1 MATVAP
7 KGGVFGR
14 VKSLDAI
21 LATAQKRGLKR
32 SLGAFQLTLLGVGA
46 VIGTGIFVLTAVAA
60 QKAGPGMMLSFCI
73 AGFVCA
79 VAALCYSELASM
91 VPVAG
96 SAYTYTY
103 AVMGETLAWMVGW
116 ALVLEYAL
124 GASAVAVGWS
134 NHVVGALA
142 DSGIHFPALLSNAD
156 GLMAKVALAIGSKAT
171 PDLLTAARE
180 GGLINLPAI
189 IVVLAVTALLIKGTT
204 ESAMVNAAL
213 VVVKLVALT
222 AFIILTLPALKA
234 VNFHPFTPTGFGNLS
249 SGTGYVGAAA
259 SIFFAYVGFDAV
271 STAAEETVNPQRN
284 VPIGLI
290 GSLLICTAIYLLVAA
305 GAIGTV
311 GAQPVTSAAGAFL
324 APGSPEMAGRC
335 AAIVSS
341 GAVEPLVCSKHALV
355 HVLQVTG
362 HPMVGWMV
370 GLAAIIALPSVVLM
384 MMFGQT
390 RVFFTMARDGL
401 LPAAFAKVHPRFR
414 TPYFVT
420 AVTGLFA
427 LIFAGLLPVGS
438 LADYSNSGT
447 LFAFA
452 MVAVA
457 VMVLRIKDPGRE
469 RKFRTPIVW
478 VVAPA
483 AILGCIVLYAALD
496 ITSKLVLVGWGGI
509 GLIVYFLY
517 SRSRSHVGRGIIDV
531 PELDADAPPTAVPPM
546 PGAPAPG
553 SAGER
558 G

>member
-21 LATAQKRGLKR
+21 LATAQKKGLQR
-32 SLGAFQLTLLGVGA
+32 SLGPFQLTLLGVGA

-134 NHVVGALA
+134 NYVVGALA
-142 DSGIHFPALLSNAD
+142 DNGIHFPALLSNAD
-156 GLMAKVALAIGSKAT
+156 GLMAKVALAFGSKAT

-180 GGLINLPAI
+180 GGLINLPAVI
-189 IVVLAVTALLIKGTT
+189 IVLAVTALLIKGTT

-222 AFIILTLPALKA
+222 AFIIITLPAIHGA
-234 VNFHPFTPTGFGNLS
+234 YFHPFTPTGFGNLS

-271 STAAEETVNPQRN
+271 STAAEETINPQRN

-305 GAIGTV
+305 GATGTM
-311 GAQPVTSAAGAFL
+311 GAQPVTSATGAFL

-362 HPMVGWMV
+362 HPTVGWLV

-401 LPAAFAKVHPRFR
+401 LPAAFAKVHPRFK

-457 VMVLRIKDPGRE
+457 VMVLRIRDPGRH
-469 RKFRTPIVW
+469 RSFRTPMIW
-478 VVAPA
+478 LVAPA
-483 AILGCIVLYAALD
+483 AVVGCIILYAALD

-517 SRSRSHVGRGIIDV
+517 SRSRSHVGRGIVDV
-531 PELDADAPPTAVPPM
+531 VDDPNMQPELA
-546 PGAPAPG
+546 
-553 SAGER
+553 ER
-558 G
+558 P

>member
-1 MATVAP
+1 ML
-7 KGGVFGR
+7 FDR

-21 LATAQKRGLKR
+21 LATAEKKGLHR
-32 SLGAFQLTLLGVGA
+32 SLGAFQLTMLGVGA

-103 AVMGETLAWMVGW
+103 AVMGELLAWMVGW

-134 NHVVGALA
+134 NHLVGALA
-142 DSGIHFPALLSNAD
+142 DSGVHFPALISNAD
-156 GLMAKVALAIGSKAT
+156 GLMAKVALAFGSAAT
-171 PDLLTAARE
+171 PDLLAASQN
-180 GGLINLPAI
+180 GGFINVPAVF
-189 IVVLAVTALLIKGTT
+189 VVLAVTALLIKGTT
-204 ESAMVNAAL
+204 ESAMVNAVL
-213 VVVKLVALT
+213 VVVKLIALT
-222 AFIILTLPALKA
+222 AFMVLTLPRMHGS
-234 VNFHPFTPTGFGNLS
+234 NFHPFTPTGFGNLT

-271 STAAEETVNPQRN
+271 STAAEETKNPQRN

-335 AAIVSS
+335 AAIVAS
-341 GAVEPLVCSKHALV
+341 GETEPLVCSKHALV
-355 HVLQVTG
+355 HVLQTINYPV
-362 HPMVGWMV
+362 VGWLV

-401 LPAAFAKVHPRFR
+401 LPASFAKVHPKFK
-414 TPYFVT
+414 TPYIVT

-452 MVAVA
+452 MVALA
-457 VMVLRIKDPGRE
+457 VLILRVKDPS
-469 RKFRTPIVW
+469 RKRSFRTPAVW

-483 AILGCIVLYAALD
+483 AIIGCIVLYAALD
-496 ITSKLVLVGWGGI
+496 TTSKLVLVGWGGI
-509 GLIVYFLY
+509 GLVVYFLY
-517 SRSRSHVGRGIIDV
+517 SRSRSHVGLGLSEV
-531 PELDADAPPTAVPPM
+531 HELDEDMPPLPVPPM
-546 PGAPAPG
+546 PGAHTPG
-553 SAGER
+553 GKDA
-558 G
+558 